1 MRRVLLP
8 LLAAFVL
15 WRAVPVAASEWV
27 LDITFNGSVQL
38 VDGGFTLTGPNEGIG
53 SNTITYSTTA
63 MQAGTIAFLWAYST
77 TDSAHF
83 DRPQFII
90 NGVTTDLMTE
100 GLQGNG
106 GIQFDVMPG
115 DVYGFRVWA
124 LDSCCGAGVLT
135 ITDPDFVPASPQPS
149 PEPSPLPSE
158 QPSPEVPSAEPS
170 PTPTPEP
177 SPEPS
182 PSVEPSPSATAE
194 PSAEP
199 SPSPE
204 PSPAPS
210 VAPSPTA
217 TPTPT
222 PTPTPE
228 PPSPSPSVA
237 ETALPEPSVEPS
249 PVPSPEPTSEPL
261 IIDPG
266 AAAEAVAAA
275 VGEAVEFVANLGHDL
290 TPAEKKKAAA
300 TIVPAVIVTQLAQAA
315 VAAASAAAAGS
326 ASSGGSRKDRK

>member
-15 WRAVPVAASEWV
+15 WRAVPVAASEWM

-38 VDGGFTLTGPNEGIG
+38 VDGGFILTGPDGGMG

-63 MQAGTIAFLWAYST
+63 EQAGTIAFLWAYST

-83 DRPQFII
+83 DRPQFVI
-90 NGVTTDLMTE
+90 NGVTTDLMTQ
-100 GLQGNG
+100 GQQGNG
-106 GIQFDVMPG
+106 SIQFDVMPG

-135 ITDPDFVPASPQPS
+135 ITDPAFVPASPEPS

-158 QPSPEVPSAEPS
+158 EPSPEVPSAEPS

-182 PSVEPSPSATAE
+182 PSVEPSPTPTVE
-194 PSAEP
+194 PSPAP
-199 SPSPE
+199 TPSPE
-204 PSPAPS
+204 PSPTPT

-228 PPSPSPSVA
+228 SPSPSPSVA
-237 ETALPEPSVEPS
+237 ETPLPEPSEEPS
-249 PVPSPEPTSEPL
+249 PVPSPEPSDEPL
-261 IIDPG
+261 VIDPG

-275 VGEAVEFVANLGHDL
+275 VSEAVAFVGNLGHDL
-290 TPAEKKKAAA
+290 TLEEKKKAAA
-300 TIVPAVIVTQLAQAA
+300 TIIPAVIVTQLAQAA
-315 VAAASAAAAGS
+315 VAAASAAATSA